1 MQRNQTFKAS
11 KQREPVKNKL
21 ERILGFPYLIILIV
35 LILTPMLFVVLYAFN
50 DSTSNNAFD
59 IALTLDNFLNFLK
72 EPVFLKVL
80 GESLY
85 IALLSTAFTLLIAYP
100 LSYFMTRMNKQ
111 LQKIFILLVTAPM
124 WINMM
129 IRTLAV
135 RQMINLTISSL
146 LGSNTAII
154 IGMVYIYLPFMV
166 LPIYTSLLKI
176 DDNLYESA
184 ADLGANKIKTLF
196 RVTIPL
202 SLSGVL
208 SGVMMVFLPTATAL
222 IVPAFLGN
230 NKFMI
235 GTLIENYMLNDNN
248 FGAGA
253 AISIVM
259 IAIIMLF
266 VYTIKKTDKY
276 KGYDDEKV

>member
-235 GTLIENYMLNDNN
+235 GTLIESYMLNDNN

>member
-1 MQRNQTFKAS
+1 MQRNQYLKRKNKKEKVS
-11 KQREPVKNKL
+11 NKL
-21 ERILGFPYLIILIV
+21 EKSFGIPYFVVLIMLIIL
-35 LILTPMLFVVLYAFN
+35 PMIFVVLYAFN
-50 DSTSNNAFD
+50 ETDSQNAFN
-59 IALTLDNFLNFLK
+59 IALTFKHFKNFLS

-80 GESLY
+80 AESLY
-85 IALLSTAFTLLIAYP
+85 IALISTFVALIIAYP
-100 LSYFMTRMNKQ
+100 LSYYMSRMSKGK
-111 LQKIFILLVTAPM
+111 QKIVVLLITAPM

-135 RQMINLTISSL
+135 KQVIDLIYPPL
-146 LGSNTAII
+146 IGSNTAII

-166 LPIYTSLLKI
+166 LPIYTTMLKI

-184 ADLGANKIKTLF
+184 SDLGANKLQTFVK
-196 RVTIPL
+196 VVVPL

-222 IVPAFLGN
+222 IVPVFLGN

-235 GTLIENYMLNDNN
+235 GTLIEKYMLNYNN

-259 IAIIMLF
+259 IVIIMLF
-266 VYTIKKTDKY
+266 VYAINKTDKY
-276 KGYDDEKV
+276 KGYDDEKI